1 MANAFSDSKIAK
13 KFKTVS
19 LSHETVSRRVSEMGV
34 NVSDTLLCVMNGSD
48 YCCLGLDDST
58 DTTDVCQLMI
68 FVRTIDKNLESRV
81 PEITAFNN

>member
-1 MANAFSDSKIAK
+1 MANAFSDSKIAR

-19 LSHETVSRRVSEMGV
+19 LSHQTVSRRVSEIGA
-34 NVSDTLLCVMNGSD
+34 NDSDTLRCVMNGRD
-48 YCCLGLDDST
+48 YCCPGLDDST

-68 FVRTIDKNLESRV
+68 FVRTVDKNFESRV